1 MRIQTCISSRA
12 RQLLVILVADV
23 ASCTRV
29 FVPLGQSEVDY
40 VDYVLVVA
48 HSYQEVVRLDVPME
62 EAALVNELDALQHL
76 DGEHKDGFKTE
87 LASTV
92 LIEVL

>member
-1 MRIQTCISSRA
+1 MTS
-12 RQLLVILVADV
+12 D
-23 ASCTRV
+23 
-29 FVPLGQSEVDY
+29 PHE
-40 VDYVLVVA
+40 
-48 HSYQEVVRLDVPME
+48 EVVRLDVSME